1 MTDTR
6 ILILAAGDGERW
18 GNHHDRPKHFAW
30 VCGEHLIERTVR
42 QVLERDPGA
51 DVRIVVHDLGD
62 DRYKIPGTK
71 RATARHDPALGNAD
85 KVLSARHVWHRT
97 GRTVMLHGDV
107 FYTDDALD
115 EILADRPGWHL
126 YGRPGPSQI
135 TGKDWNE
142 NFALAFDADAQQ
154 HIVDAT
160 RRIVALADAGF
171 VPSGINHS
179 CWYLAAVGVPD
190 HQVIDWTR
198 HVGTGH
204 FVAIDDWTDDFDT
217 PAEYDMWCWRW
228 ATADPDS
235 RPLSFDG

>member
-1 MTDTR
+1 MTSPR

-51 DVRIVVHDLGD
+51 DVRIVVHDLAD
-62 DRYKIPGTK
+62 ERYKIPGTK
-71 RATARHDPALGNAD
+71 RATARHDPALHNAD

-107 FYTDDALD
+107 FYTDEAID

-126 YGRPGPSQI
+126 FGRPGPSHL

-142 NFALAFDADAQQ
+142 NFALAFDADAQE
-154 HIVDAT
+154 HIVD
-160 RRIVALADAGF
+160 RIVELDIAGRL
-171 VPSGINHS
+171 PAGINHS
-179 CWYLAAVGVPD
+179 NWYLAAVGVPD
-190 HQVIDWTR
+190 EHIADWAR
-198 HVGTGH
+198 RPASPH

-217 PAEYDMWCWRW
+217 PAEYEMWCYRW
-228 ATADPDS
+228 ATADPTS
-235 RPLSFDG
+235 RPASRDDA